1 MKMLNVVIPMAGLG
15 IRFANQGF
23 NLPKPL
29 IDVNGEPMI
38 AKAIKTLNL
47 DSAYSLTQYYFVIAK
62 NDFTQKVK
70 EVIRKVEPTARF
82 IEIDYLTEG
91 PAVTALLYK
100 EDINNDNELVI
111 ANCDQI
117 MEWNSQTF
125 LVNARLYDGCVVTY
139 HTDTEKNSY
148 AKLDE
153 FGFVTQI
160 KEKEV
165 ISDASLNG
173 IHYWKHG
180 KYFVQ
185 SAEEMI
191 ANQDR
196 APNGEF
202 YIGPTY
208 NYMIKHGHK
217 VGIYHIPYSQHHAVG
232 VPSDLERYLN
242 YENSKNK

>member
-1 MKMLNVVIPMAGLG
+1 MLMTNVLIPMAGLG
-15 IRFANQGF
+15 IRFATQGF
-23 NLPKPL
+23 ALPKPL
-29 IDVNGEPMI
+29 IDINGEPMI
-38 AKAIKTLNL
+38 AKAIKTL
-47 DSAYSLTQYYFVIAK
+47 DIDAQYLFVIAK
-62 NDFTQKVK
+62 NNFSDRVK
-70 EVIRKVEPTARF
+70 RVIKDVEPSAKF

-91 PAVTALLYK
+91 PAVTALLFK
-100 EDINNDNELVI
+100 DLINYEEELII

-117 MEWNSQTF
+117 MEWNSNTF

-148 AKLDE
+148 ARLDKK
-153 FGFVTQI
+153 GFVTEI
-160 KEKEV
+160 REKEV
-165 ISDASLNG
+165 ISNVSLNG

-180 KYFVQ
+180 WHFID

-191 ANQDR
+191 ENQDR

-208 NYMIKHGHK
+208 NYMIRKNLK
-217 VGIYHIPYSQHHAVG
+217 VGIYHIPNSQHHAVG

>member
-1 MKMLNVVIPMAGLG
+1 MINVLIPMAGLG
-15 IRFANQGF
+15 IRFATQGF
-23 NLPKPL
+23 ALPKPL

-38 AKAIKTLNL
+38 SKAIKTLDL
-47 DSAYSLTQYYFVIAK
+47 DAQYLFVIAK
-62 NDFTQKVK
+62 NNFSDRVK
-70 EVIRKVEPTARF
+70 RVIKDVQPTAKF

-91 PAVTALLYK
+91 PAVTSLLFK
-100 EDINNDNELVI
+100 EHINTNDELVI

-117 MEWNSQTF
+117 LEWNSNTF

-139 HTDTEKNSY
+139 YTTTEKNSY
-148 AKLDE
+148 ARLDKK
-153 FGFVTQI
+153 GFVTEI
-160 KEKEV
+160 REKEV

-173 IHYWKHG
+173 VHYWKHG
-180 KYFVQ
+180 KYFVD

-191 ANQDR
+191 ENQDR

-208 NYMIKHGHK
+208 NYMVRKGLK
-217 VGIYHIPYSQHHAVG
+217 VGIYHIPNSQHHAVG

>member
-1 MKMLNVVIPMAGLG
+1 MAGLG
-15 IRFANQGF
+15 IRFATQGF

-29 IDVNGEPMI
+29 IDINGEPMI
-38 AKAIKTLNL
+38 SKAIRTLDL
-47 DSAYSLTQYYFVIAK
+47 DANYLFVIAK
-62 NDFTQKVK
+62 NSFTYRVK
-70 EVIRKVEPTARF
+70 EVIQSVKPDAQF

-91 PAVTALLYK
+91 PAVTALLFR
-100 EDINNDNELVI
+100 ELINNDDELII

-117 MEWNSQTF
+117 MEWNSNTF

-148 AKLDE
+148 ARLDKN
-153 FGFVTQI
+153 GFVTEI

-180 KYFVQ
+180 KYFVE
-185 SAEEMI
+185 SAQEMI
-191 ANQDR
+191 ACEDR

-208 NYMIKHGHK
+208 NYMIPKGYK
-217 VGIYHIPYSQHHAVG
+217 VGIYHIPNSQHHAVG
-232 VPSDLERYLN
+232 VPGDLKKYLD
-242 YENSKNK
+242 YENSKTR